1 MYDDDDDDYVYF
13 IYTIHS
19 LYPDLHFYLCG
30 VWLAIIIMIIIIIAQ
45 NKKKKK

>member
-1 MYDDDDDDYVYF
+1 MYDDDDYVYF

-19 LYPDLHFYLCG
+19 LYPDLPFYLCG

-45 NKKKKK
+45 NKKKK